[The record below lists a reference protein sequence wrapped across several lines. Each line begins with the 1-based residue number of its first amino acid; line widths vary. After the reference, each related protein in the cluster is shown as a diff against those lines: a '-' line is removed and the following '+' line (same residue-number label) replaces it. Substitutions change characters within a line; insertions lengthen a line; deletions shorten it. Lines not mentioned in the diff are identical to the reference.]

1 MSAPDWRRAA
11 IYCRVAT
18 IDQMTAAPWRGQE
31 VACRQYAARHRY
43 AVAEAH
49 VYREVAGGLRLTG
62 RPQLAALREAIGA
75 GRVDAIIVR
84 SRDRLGRDRRTVRA
98 LEDECARAGVEIVV
112 VAEAG
117 ARGGRSA

>member
-1 MSAPDWRRAA
+1 MSAPERRRAA
-11 IYCRVAT
+11 IYCRVAAT
-18 IDQMTAAPWRGQE
+18 DQTNAAPWRGQE
-31 VACRQYAARHRY
+31 AACRQHAAQHRY
-43 AVAEAH
+43 AVDEAH
-49 VYREVAGGLRLTG
+49 VYREMAGGLRLTG

-112 VAEAG
+112 VAEA
-117 ARGGRSA
+117 SA